1 MTESEQLAAFAAAVR
16 DSTLKRL
23 RRVPPG
29 WESWRPAIGAMSSAD
44 IARHLLDA
52 DAWLARQLA
61 EGGQSPLAGPTRP
74 PAAGVG
80 PAPEAYERLLHD
92 LEVAGQRRCDLLRS
106 FTPESL
112 QGRIRDDRFGGE
124 VSAWWVIVRGN
135 LDHEIHHRGQIASG
149 LTQIRAL
156 TSPIPATSLRGICN
170 CIVHPDGLTAAGQ
183 PTEQQ
188 LSVVAAAAYEV
199 VINLVHPGSPAHMAG
214 EQGAV
219 EALGMEYVSTP
230 VALNDPRPAD
240 LQAFLAAMDRLAGR
254 RIFVHCSKG
263 ICTSV
268 FVALY
273 RVLRLGWVPER
284 ATREIYRIWAPD
296 PVWEYFIEEALA

>member
-23 RRVPPG
+23 RQVPPG
-29 WESWRPAIGAMSSAD
+29 WESWRPAPGAMSIAD
-44 IARHLLDA
+44 IARHLLEA
-52 DAWLARQLA
+52 DAWLDRQLA
-61 EGGQSPLAGPTRP
+61 EGGQPPLEGHASTGR
-74 PAAGVG
+74 AAFD
-80 PAPEAYERLLHD
+80 RLLGD
-92 LEVAGQRRCDLLRS
+92 LESAGQRRCDLLRS
-106 FTPESL
+106 YTPERL
-112 QGRIRDDRFGGE
+112 QSRIHDDRYGGE

-135 LDHEIHHRGQIASG
+135 LDHEIHHRGQIAAA
-149 LTQIRAL
+149 LAQIKGMASPSEPTALRA
-156 TSPIPATSLRGICN
+156 IHN
-170 CIVHPDGLTAAGQ
+170 CIVYPDRLAAAGQ

-188 LSVVAAAAYEV
+188 FSAIAAAGYEV
-199 VINLVHPGSPAHMAG
+199 VVNLIQPEAPAHVAS
-214 EQGAV
+214 ERAVV

-240 LQAFLAAMDRLAGR
+240 LQAFMAAMERLAGR

-273 RVLRLGWVPER
+273 RVLRLGWTPER
-284 ATREIYRIWAPD
+284 ATREIYRIWVPD